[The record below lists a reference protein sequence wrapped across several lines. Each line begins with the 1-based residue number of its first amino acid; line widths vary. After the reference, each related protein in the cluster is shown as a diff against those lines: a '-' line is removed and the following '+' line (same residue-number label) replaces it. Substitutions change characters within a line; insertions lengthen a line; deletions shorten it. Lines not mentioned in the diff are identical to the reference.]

1 MTARCDGDVYL
12 NSSDG
17 IAMASIPVTS
27 LDRGV
32 LAVTKSRRYVSQVK
46 SSWFPEK
53 LFIPEHI
60 RYNASVRIW
69 LSVVHL

>member
-32 LAVTKSRRYVSQVK
+32 LAVTKSRGWSWADDSVSG
-46 SSWFPEK
+46 
-53 LFIPEHI
+53 
-60 RYNASVRIW
+60 
-69 LSVVHL
+69 